1 MHVIFAPAAPWLHR
15 SSFKYA
21 RYYQS
26 SLFATTTLEQKSRMH
41 NQKVNA
47 LAYRER
53 RRFTHAEYLTLEER
67 ADAKSEF
74 YQGEIHAVSGGQ
86 DMKKIEVHSQQRPGQ
101 WLSTQFTEGE
111 FELVSL
117 GTRLTLDDIYR
128 DVHFQE

>member
-1 MHVIFAPAAPWLHR
+1 
-15 SSFKYA
+15 
-21 RYYQS
+21 
-26 SLFATTTLEQKSRMH
+26 MH